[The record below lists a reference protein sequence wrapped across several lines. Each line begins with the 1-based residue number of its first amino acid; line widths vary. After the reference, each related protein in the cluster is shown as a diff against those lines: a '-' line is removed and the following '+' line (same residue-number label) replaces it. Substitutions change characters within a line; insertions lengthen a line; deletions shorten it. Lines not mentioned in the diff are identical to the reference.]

1 MPLPE
6 VEERF
11 QILQV
16 HCKGKK
22 MASDVDLKVVA
33 RGTPGMAGAD
43 LANLVNEAALYAV
56 RRGENEIHA
65 ADFESARD
73 RVLMGARRD
82 SMALSDTEKEIVAY
96 HEGGHAVA
104 AAVLPHADDLHK
116 VTILAMGMALG
127 VTQQLPEERHLYRQD
142 YIEDRLVV
150 SLGGR
155 IAEEQ
160 VFGVISTGANN
171 DLQVATELSRKMVRE
186 WGMSKRIG
194 PMAWGS
200 QNQVF
205 LGDDLM
211 HTRDYSDET
220 ARIIDEEVERIL
232 REQEDRCRET
242 LGRYRPALD
251 AVAAALLE
259 HETIDGAE
267 VQRIITEAM
276 GEPPPEKVRM
286 RRADE
291 ELFAGSGA
299 GGGVPHAAD
308 GEPDLLG

>member
-1 MPLPE
+1 
-6 VEERF
+6 V
-11 QILQV
+11 
-16 HCKGKK
+16 C
-22 MASDVDLKVVA
+22 
-33 RGTPGMAGAD
+33 
-43 LANLVNEAALYAV
+43 
-56 RRGENEIHA
+56 
-65 ADFESARD
+65 
-73 RVLMGARRD
+73 
-82 SMALSDTEKEIVAY
+82 
-96 HEGGHAVA
+96 

-160 VFGVISTGANN
+160 VFGVISTGAGN
-171 DLQVATELSRKMVRE
+171 DLEVATELSRKMVRQ

-211 HTRDYSDET
+211 HSRDYSDET

-242 LGRYRPALD
+242 LSTYRPALD

-259 HETIDGAE
+259 KETIRGADVLE
-267 VQRIITEAM
+267 IITEAL
-276 GEPPPEKVRM
+276 GAPPPDKIRM
-286 RRADE
+286 RREDE
-291 ELFAGSGA
+291 DELAVSVAGP
-299 GGGVPHAAD
+299 GGPGPVGGITDLAD

>member
-1 MPLPE
+1 
-6 VEERF
+6 V
-11 QILQV
+11 
-16 HCKGKK
+16 C
-22 MASDVDLKVVA
+22 
-33 RGTPGMAGAD
+33 
-43 LANLVNEAALYAV
+43 
-56 RRGENEIHA
+56 
-65 ADFESARD
+65 
-73 RVLMGARRD
+73 
-82 SMALSDTEKEIVAY
+82 
-96 HEGGHAVA
+96 

-160 VFGVISTGANN
+160 VFGVISTGAGN
-171 DLQVATELSRKMVRE
+171 DLEVATELSRKMVRQ

-211 HTRDYSDET
+211 HSRDYSDET

-242 LGRYRPALD
+242 LQHYRPALD

-259 HETIDGAE
+259 KETIDGAE

-276 GEPPPEKVRM
+276 GEAPPEKVRM
-286 RRADE
+286 RREDE
-291 ELFAGSGA
+291 DVFATSVAGPGSDPVGP
-299 GGGVPHAAD
+299 VTDLAD

>member
-1 MPLPE
+1 VPLPE
-6 VEERF
+6 VDERVA
-11 QILQV
+11 ILEV
-16 HCKGKK
+16 HAKGKK
-22 MASDVDLKVVA
+22 MAADVDLKTVA
-33 RGTPGMAGAD
+33 RGTPGMSGAD
-43 LANLVNEAALYAV
+43 LSNLVNEAALFSV
-56 RRGENEIHA
+56 RRGENEIHM

-96 HEGGHAVA
+96 HEGGHAVC
-104 AAVLPHADDLHK
+104 AAVLPNADDLHK

-211 HTRDYSDET
+211 HTRDYSDDT

-242 LGRYRPALD
+242 LHRYRPALD

-259 HETIDGAE
+259 KETVDGAE
-267 VQRIITEAM
+267 VVRIITEAM
-276 GEPPPEKVRM
+276 GEAPPDKVRYG
-286 RRADE
+286 AHLDDD
-291 ELFAGSGA
+291 LTGSGI
-299 GGGVPHAAD
+299 PHVVD
-308 GEPDLLG
+308 GSPDLGG